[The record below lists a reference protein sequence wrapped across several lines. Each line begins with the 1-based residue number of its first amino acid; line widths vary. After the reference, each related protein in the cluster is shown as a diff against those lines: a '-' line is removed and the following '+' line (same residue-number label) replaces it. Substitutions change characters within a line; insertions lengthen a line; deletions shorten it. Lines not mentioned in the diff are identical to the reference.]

1 MADARNVFV
10 LMLEN
15 RPLDHM
21 LDFSALPGRDAASG
35 ALTTFNGL
43 DGTKSNQYQG

>member
-1 MADARNVFV
+1 MPNGLDKIKNVVV

-21 LDFSALPGRDAASG
+21 LGYLRSATDSG
-35 ALTTFNGL
+35 LFTE
-43 DGTKSNQYQG
+43 